1 MQNTF
6 HTSMGTAL
14 SVYIHTTPLIM
25 SGIVDLVGQSN
36 GLIPL
41 LHNSQ
46 MLQSE
51 ANRGTCSHW
60 VSVHILSVSNTLC
73 LLEGGST
80 LLSPSSCVPP
90 KQKSIFPLLVSCSI
104 FPLSIGRTLGQK
116 PKPKPKPKL
125 SNSLQHCLFIRLFFY
140 FLFNKEFI
148 PSQTRNTL
156 PF

>member
-1 MQNTF
+1 MHNTF

-14 SVYIHTTPLIM
+14 GVYIHTTPLIM

-36 GLIPL
+36 GPIPL

-46 MLQSE
+46 ILQSE

-148 PSQTRNTL
+148 HSQTRNTL

>member
-6 HTSMGTAL
+6 HHLMGTTL
-14 SVYIHTTPLIM
+14 GVYIHTTPLIM

-36 GLIPL
+36 GPIPL
-41 LHNSQ
+41 LLNSQ

-80 LLSPSSCVPP
+80 LLSPSSYVPP
-90 KQKSIFPLLVSCSI
+90 KQKSIFPLLVSHSI
-104 FPLSIGRTLGQK
+104 FPLSIGWTLGQK
-116 PKPKPKPKL
+116 PNL

-148 PSQTRNTL
+148 PSQTTNTL

>member
-36 GLIPL
+36 GPIPL
-41 LHNSQ
+41 LLNSQ

-90 KQKSIFPLLVSCSI
+90 KQKSIFPL
-104 FPLSIGRTLGQK
+104 SIGWTLGQK
-116 PKPKPKPKL
+116 PNL

-148 PSQTRNTL
+148 HSQTRNTL

>member
-36 GLIPL
+36 GPIPL
-41 LHNSQ
+41 LLNSQ
-46 MLQSE
+46 MLQTE

-60 VSVHILSVSNTLC
+60 VFVHILSVSNTLC
-73 LLEGGST
+73 LLEGGNT

-90 KQKSIFPLLVSCSI
+90 KQKSIFPLLVSRSI
-104 FPLSIGRTLGQK
+104 FPLSIGWTLGQK
-116 PKPKPKPKL
+116 PNL

-148 PSQTRNTL
+148 PSQTRNAL